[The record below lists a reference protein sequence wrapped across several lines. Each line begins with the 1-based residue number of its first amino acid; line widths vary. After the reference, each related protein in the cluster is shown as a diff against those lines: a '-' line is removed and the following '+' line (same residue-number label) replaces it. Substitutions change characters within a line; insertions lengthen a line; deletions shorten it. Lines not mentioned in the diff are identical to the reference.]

1 MAPVPQA
8 CLHSFFNYR
17 TFNIKDY
24 EHMERIENGDL
35 NWLVPNKFIAFRC
48 AVAERCWLQAA
59 WGLTPV

>member
-35 NWLVPNKFIAFRC
+35 NWLVPNKFIAFR
-48 AVAERCWLQAA
+48 
-59 WGLTPV
+59 